1 MLRVFESFAGIG
13 SQRMAL
19 RNLGIDFEV
28 VGICEVDKY
37 ALLAYDAIHNKK
49 EYVEEKTK
57 EEMLKEFE
65 NKHIGYNFSTNKSE
79 IPKKYEDIK
88 KIYEAHI
95 RSKNYGDIRL
105 INQLELPEI
114 DLFTYSYPCK
124 NISVAGKSDG
134 LIEGSGTQSSLVW
147 ECFKIIEHSK
157 PKYLLMENVK
167 NLVGKK
173 HKPQFDIICQK
184 LNDLG
189 YNNYWKVMNGKDY
202 GVPQNRERV
211 IMISIRKDVDNGNY
225 HIPKPIK
232 LNKYVKDLLEENVDD
247 KYYISSD
254 KLIIKNNVI
263 YNPKCEDRL
272 IEIGLLNTK
281 GRESNKRVYHEN
293 SLCPTITSMNG
304 GGRQPKI
311 LIPQATKQGYI
322 EMNIGGICDMSYP
335 TSKTRRGRV
344 QENGNISPTLTAT
357 QQDVVIVENDYK
369 IRKLTPLECW
379 RLMGFKD
386 EDYYKAKEIGLPETK
401 LYERAGRGIVVPMLE
416 EIFKELFKED

>member
-1 MLRVFESFAGIG
+1 MLKIFESFAGIG

-28 VGICEVDKY
+28 VGISEVDKY
-37 ALLAYDAIHNKK
+37 ALLAYDAIHNKQ

-65 NKHIGYNFSTNKSE
+65 DKHIGYNFSTNKSE

-88 KIYEAHI
+88 KLYDAHI
-95 RSKNYGDIRL
+95 RNKNYGDIRL
-105 INQLELPEI
+105 IDPSELPEI

-124 NISVAGKSDG
+124 NISIAGKSDG

-147 ECFKIIEHSK
+147 ECFKIIKYCK

-167 NLVGKK
+167 NLVGNK
-173 HKPQFDIICQK
+173 HISQFNIICQK

-211 IMISIRKDVDNGNY
+211 IMISIRKDVDNRSY
-225 HIPKPIK
+225 HIPKPIE
-232 LNKYVKDLLEENVDD
+232 LNKHMKDLLETNVDD

-263 YNPKCEDRL
+263 YNQKCENKL
-272 IEIGLLNTK
+272 IEVGLLNTK
-281 GRESNKRVYHEN
+281 GRESNRRVYHEKG
-293 SLCPTITSMNG
+293 LCPTINSMNG
-304 GGRQPKI
+304 GNRQPKI
-311 LIPQATKQGYI
+311 LT
-322 EMNIGGICDMSYP
+322 
-335 TSKTRRGRV
+335 
-344 QENGNISPTLTAT
+344 QE
-357 QQDVVIVENDYK
+357 ENNYK
-369 IRKLTPLECW
+369 LRKLTPLECW

-386 EDYYKAKEIGLPETK
+386 EDYYKAKEVGLPESK

-416 EIFKELFKED
+416 EIFKNLFKED

>member
-1 MLRVFESFAGIG
+1 MLKIFESFAGIG

-28 VGICEVDKY
+28 VGISEVDKY
-37 ALLAYDAIHNKK
+37 ALLAYDAIHNKQ

-65 NKHIGYNFSTNKSE
+65 DKHIGYNFSTNKSE

-88 KIYEAHI
+88 KLYDAHI
-95 RSKNYGDIRL
+95 RNKNYGDIRL
-105 INQLELPEI
+105 IDPSELPEI

-124 NISVAGKSDG
+124 NISIAGKSDG

-147 ECFKIIEHSK
+147 ECFKIIKCCK

-167 NLVGKK
+167 NIVGKK
-173 HKPQFDIICQK
+173 HISQFNIICQK
-184 LNDLG
+184 LNELG

-211 IMISIRKDVDNGNY
+211 IMISIRKDIDNKSY
-225 HIPKPIK
+225 HIPKPIE
-232 LNKYVKDLLEENVDD
+232 LNKCVKDLLEINVDN
-247 KYYISSD
+247 KYYISLD
-254 KLIIKNNVI
+254 KLIIKNNII
-263 YNPKCEDRL
+263 YNQKCENKL
-272 IEIGLLNTK
+272 IEVGLLNTK
-281 GRESNKRVYHEN
+281 GRESNRRVYHEN
-293 SLCPTITSMNG
+293 GLCPTINSMNG
-304 GGRQPKI
+304 GNRQPKI
-311 LIPQATKQGYI
+311 FIQK
-322 EMNIGGICDMSYP
+322 
-335 TSKTRRGRV
+335 
-344 QENGNISPTLTAT
+344 ENN
-357 QQDVVIVENDYK
+357 YK
-369 IRKLTPLECW
+369 LRKLTPLECW

-386 EDYYKAKEIGLPETK
+386 EDYYKAKEIGLPESK

>member
-1 MLRVFESFAGIG
+1 MLKIFESFAGIG

-28 VGICEVDKY
+28 VGISEVDKY
-37 ALLAYDAIHNKK
+37 ALLAYDAIHNKQ

-65 NKHIGYNFSTNKSE
+65 DKHIGYNFSTNKSE

-88 KIYEAHI
+88 KLYDAHI
-95 RSKNYGDIRL
+95 RNKNYGDIRL
-105 INQLELPEI
+105 IDPSELPEI

-124 NISVAGKSDG
+124 NISIAGKSDG

-147 ECFKIIEHSK
+147 ECFKIIKCCK

-167 NLVGKK
+167 NLVGNK
-173 HKPQFDIICQK
+173 HISQFNIICQK

-211 IMISIRKDVDNGNY
+211 IMISIRKDIDNKSY
-225 HIPKPIK
+225 HIPKPIE
-232 LNKYVKDLLEENVDD
+232 LNKCVKDLLEINVDN
-247 KYYISSD
+247 KYYISLD
-254 KLIIKNNVI
+254 KLIIKNNII
-263 YNPKCEDRL
+263 YNQKCENKL
-272 IEIGLLNTK
+272 IEVGLLNTK
-281 GRESNKRVYHEN
+281 GRESNRRVYHEN
-293 SLCPTITSMNG
+293 GLCPTINSMNG
-304 GGRQPKI
+304 GNRQPKI
-311 LIPQATKQGYI
+311 FIQK
-322 EMNIGGICDMSYP
+322 
-335 TSKTRRGRV
+335 
-344 QENGNISPTLTAT
+344 ENN
-357 QQDVVIVENDYK
+357 YK
-369 IRKLTPLECW
+369 LRKLTPLECW

-386 EDYYKAKEIGLPETK
+386 EDYYKAKEIGLPESK

>member
-1 MLRVFESFAGIG
+1 MLKVFESFAGIG

-28 VGICEVDKY
+28 VGISEVDKY
-37 ALLAYDAIHNKK
+37 ALLAYDAIHNNK

-57 EEMLKEFE
+57 EEMLEEFKV
-65 NKHIGYNFSTNKSE
+65 KHIGYNFSTNKSE

-95 RSKNYGDIRL
+95 RNKNYGDIRL
-105 INQLELPEI
+105 IDPLKLPEI

-124 NISVAGKSDG
+124 NISIAGKSDG

-147 ECFKIIEHSK
+147 ECFKIIKYCK

-167 NLVGKK
+167 NLVGNK
-173 HKPQFDIICQK
+173 HILQFNIICQK

-211 IMISIRKDVDNGNY
+211 IMISIRKDIDDKNY
-225 HIPKPIK
+225 DIPKPIK
-232 LNKYVKDLLEENVDD
+232 LNKCVKDLLEKDVDN
-247 KYYISSD
+247 KYYITD
-254 KLIIKNNVI
+254 ELMNN
-263 YNPKCEDRL
+263 YDNHCNKKYENKL
-272 IEIGLLNTK
+272 IEIGLLNKK
-281 GRESNKRVYHEN
+281 GRESNRRVYHEN
-293 SLCPTITSMNG
+293 GLCPTINSMNG
-304 GGRQPKI
+304 GNRQPKF
-311 LIPQATKQGYI
+311 LI
-322 EMNIGGICDMSYP
+322 
-335 TSKTRRGRV
+335 
-344 QENGNISPTLTAT
+344 QE
-357 QQDVVIVENDYK
+357 ENDYK

-386 EDYYKAKEIGLPETK
+386 EDYYKAKEVGLPESK

-416 EIFKELFKED
+416 EIFKNLFKED